1 MRKWEN
7 NFNNVFTQGLSLSWA
22 DVLDQGCGVRETG
35 IWKMGS
41 QMLEPK
47 SVCTI
52 TELSSTSARLPAA
65 WDALHLGDVPSETP
79 GRQGRKQLS
88 STSPP

>member
-41 QMLEPK
+41 QMEICQMERSWRTFK
-47 SVCTI
+47 I
-52 TELSSTSARLPAA
+52 STMEDLREEDRIEEKLNCKAVLM
-65 WDALHLGDVPSETP
+65 
-79 GRQGRKQLS
+79 
-88 STSPP
+88 